1 MKTIDREIYKM
12 EAQVAKALAHES
24 RLIIINAVKEK
35 AMCVADLAELV
46 GSDQSTVSKHLTI
59 LKNVGILDYR
69 KKSNKVFYHLRTPCV
84 MSFFDCAM
92 EVIRSKS
99 PFRRF

>member
-1 MKTIDREIYKM
+1 M

-24 RLIIINAVKEK
+24 RLMIINALNEKEL
-35 AMCVADLAELV
+35 CVHDLAELV
-46 GSDQSTVSKHLTI
+46 GSDQSTISKHLSI

-69 KKSNKVFYHLRTPCV
+69 KRSNKVFYHVKTPCV

-99 PFRRF
+99 PFRRI